1 VTWVGWSGPV
11 VAHYAA
17 FIENVLYDRIGGA
30 YAETRRPDP
39 RIARV
44 IRAALGD
51 ATSIVNIGAGSG
63 SYEPTDLAVVPVE
76 PSELMIRQRPP
87 SLPPAVR
94 GVAEALPLPDKSIDA
109 ALAVLTAHHWAHRPA
124 AFAEIRRVAR
134 RRAVFFTHDPDATFG
149 WLDDYFPG
157 LGGTTSRYPQL
168 VEFDVLG
175 RVTIERVPV
184 PADCTDGFTAAYWRR
199 PNAYLDEGIRANMS
213 TFALLD
219 GRLVADGVARL
230 ARDLTDRSWHSRYA
244 SLLTLP
250 ELDVGYRLVV
260 AELG

>member
-1 VTWVGWSGPV
+1 M
-11 VAHYAA
+11 
-17 FIENVLYDRIGGA
+17 
-30 YAETRRPDP
+30 
-39 RIARV
+39 

-51 ATSIVNIGAGSG
+51 ATSVVNIGAGSG
-63 SYEPTDLAVVPVE
+63 SYEPTDLAIVPVE

-109 ALAVLTAHHWAHRPA
+109 ALAVLTAHHWADRPA

-157 LGGTTSRYPQL
+157 LGGDTTSRYPQL
-168 VEFDVLG
+168 VEFEVLG
-175 RVTIERVPV
+175 RVTIEPVPV

-199 PNAYLDEGIRANMS
+199 PNAYLDEAIRANMS

-250 ELDVGYRLVV
+250 ELDVGYRLVI

>member
-1 VTWVGWSGPV
+1 MARRP
-11 VAHYAA
+11 
-17 FIENVLYDRIGGA
+17 LYDQIGGA
-30 YAETRRPDP
+30 YVQTRRADP
-39 RIARV
+39 RIARM

-51 ATSIVNIGAGSG
+51 AATVVNIGAGSG
-63 SYEPTDLAVVPVE
+63 SYEPTDLVVVPVE

-94 GVAEALPLPDKSIDA
+94 GVAEALPLPDRSVDA
-109 ALAVLTAHHWAHRPA
+109 ALAVLAAHHWADRPA
-124 AFAEIRRVAR
+124 ALAEIRRVAR
-134 RRAVFFTHDPDATFG
+134 TRAVFFTHDPEASFG

-157 LGGTTSRYPQL
+157 LAGGTISRYPHL
-168 VEFDVLG
+168 AEFETLG
-175 RVTIERVPV
+175 RVTIEPVLV

-199 PNAYLDEGIRANMS
+199 PDAYLDEGIRANMS

-219 GRLVADGVARL
+219 GRVVADGVARL
-230 ARDLTDRSWHSRYA
+230 ARDLADRSWYGRYA

-260 AELG
+260 AELD

>member
-1 VTWVGWSGPV
+1 MNGVN
-11 VAHYAA
+11 
-17 FIENVLYDRIGGA
+17 ILYDRIGGA

-51 ATSIVNIGAGSG
+51 ATSVVNIGAGSG

-94 GVAEALPLPDKSIDA
+94 GVAEALPLPDKTVDA
-109 ALAVLTAHHWAHRPA
+109 ALAFLTAHHWADRPA
-124 AFAEIRRVAR
+124 AFAEIGRVAR
-134 RRAVFFTHDPDATFG
+134 RRAVFFTRDPDATFG

-157 LGGTTSRYPQL
+157 LAGDTTSRYPEL
-168 VEFDVLG
+168 AEFEVLG
-175 RVTIERVPV
+175 RVTIEPVPV
-184 PADCTDGFTAAYWRR
+184 PADCTDGFTAAHWRR
-199 PNAYLDEGIRANMS
+199 PNAYLDEAIRANMS
-213 TFALLD
+213 TFALLG

-244 SLLTLP
+244 SLLTLS

-260 AELG
+260 AECG

>member
-1 VTWVGWSGPV
+1 
-11 VAHYAA
+11 
-17 FIENVLYDRIGGA
+17 
-30 YAETRRPDP
+30 
-39 RIARV
+39 
-44 IRAALGD
+44 
-51 ATSIVNIGAGSG
+51 VNIGAGSG

-94 GVAEALPLPDKSIDA
+94 GVAEALPLPDKSVDA
-109 ALAVLTAHHWAHRPA
+109 ALAFLTAHHWADRPA
-124 AFAEIRRVAR
+124 AFAEIRRVVR
-134 RRAVFFTHDPDATFG
+134 TRAVFLTHDPDALFG
-149 WLDDYFPG
+149 WLDEYFPG
-157 LGGTTSRYPQL
+157 LAGARYPQL
-168 VEFDVLG
+168 AEFDVLG
-175 RVTIERVPV
+175 RVTIEPVPV

-199 PNAYLDEGIRANMS
+199 PEAYLDEAVRANMS

-230 ARDLTDRSWHSRYA
+230 GRDLTDRSWHSRYA

-260 AELG
+260 AEIA